1 MEHPH
6 DDIERIP
13 KFNSEPRLA
22 QAPDQIVPITL
33 EDTAQTVGFVPAE
46 WHGCRF
52 LAVMVL
58 LAVWLLS

>member
-1 MEHPH
+1 MENLPI
-6 DDIERIP
+6 DIKRHSKFGAEP
-13 KFNSEPRLA
+13 KLA